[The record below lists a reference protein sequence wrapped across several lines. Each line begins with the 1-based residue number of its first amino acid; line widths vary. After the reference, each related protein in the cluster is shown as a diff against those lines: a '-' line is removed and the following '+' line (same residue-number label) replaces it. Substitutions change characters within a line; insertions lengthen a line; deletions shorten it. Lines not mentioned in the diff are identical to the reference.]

1 MIVQIV
7 CDATMF
13 LVFLIITAFTMYHL
27 IILPKRLKN
36 ISEEDSHLSQ
46 IEISQKCQKLYTRRC
61 FVLLLIHVCA
71 LVVDGILCILDG
83 LSDTENG
90 LIIPVWVFL
99 SFSLTF
105 IIFFA
110 IYSEILRKK
119 YQMITSNANNSLGNW
134 RTNCPVDL
142 MVGIMISFAFAF
154 NSSIVAYTIG
164 LLI

>member
-1 MIVQIV
+1 
-7 CDATMF
+7 MF
-13 LVFLIITAFTMYHL
+13 LVFIIIIAFTMYHL
-27 IILPKRLKN
+27 IILPKRLKYL
-36 ISEEDSHLSQ
+36 SEEDSHLSQ
-46 IEISQKCQKLYTRRC
+46 IEISQKCQKLYTRRY

-71 LVVDGILCILDG
+71 LVVDGILCLLDG

-99 SFSLTF
+99 SFSLAF

-119 YQMITSNANNSLGNW
+119 YKMITSNANNPLGNW

-142 MVGIMISFAFAF
+142 MVGIMISFVFAF
-154 NSSIVAYTIG
+154 NTSIVAYTIG